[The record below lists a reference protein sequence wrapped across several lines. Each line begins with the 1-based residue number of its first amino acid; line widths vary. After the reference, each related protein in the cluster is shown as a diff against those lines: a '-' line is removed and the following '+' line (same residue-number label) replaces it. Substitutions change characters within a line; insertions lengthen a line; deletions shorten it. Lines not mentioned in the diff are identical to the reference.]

1 MIEHA
6 ELGESFQQERIVI
19 SFVLK
24 LRLYSITGGEYSL
37 TEPTTSFAYNDTKG
51 KKPEYRDA

>member
-1 MIEHA
+1 MSEHA
-6 ELGESFQQERIVI
+6 ELGESVQQGQMVI

-24 LRLYSITGGEYSL
+24 LRSYSIMESEYSL
-37 TEPTTSFAYNDTKG
+37 TEPTTRFAYSDTKG